1 MFWACLQNND
11 NFFPYSQLILILKL
25 SFLNI
30 PWYMKKDIW
39 CCFRFDGVFLLLSHH
54 RKQKCSIKLQN
65 SSLFFSLN
73 NGSQRWYE
81 RVEPDR
87 TNAFW
92 LVCASYS
99 IAKDLPLFNIQP
111 KMTISIQLYLSV
123 YKIKLFSTS
132 DDDDDDDDDDDCYY
146 CYNPLRKSLKI
157 SVLIK
162 RINCNTT

>member
-1 MFWACLQNND
+1 MIIWQVVVLLKFEVSFLEQSLIYKFHPVSEKVLDFIDLWRQRLFWACLQNND

-87 TNAFW
+87 
-92 LVCASYS
+92 
-99 IAKDLPLFNIQP
+99 D
-111 KMTISIQLYLSV
+111 
-123 YKIKLFSTS
+123 
-132 DDDDDDDDDDDCYY
+132 
-146 CYNPLRKSLKI
+146 
-157 SVLIK
+157 
-162 RINCNTT
+162 